1 MVSGHSTS
9 EWLVYR
15 CVALAMAAGS
25 CCDRIE
31 TGATRQ
37 HSLIL
42 RHVREPIGFYIL
54 VLLS

>member
-25 CCDRIE
+25 CCVE
-31 TGATRQ
+31 STGATRQ